1 MRGAAVTGTRP
12 EDGESHPTDPHRTP
26 GRNATLV
33 IVSLVL
39 LLMIFSVVA
48 AVVGESTVAVMA
60 ATAACAG
67 VGAIINRLL
76 PGGAGPGPAS
86 PQELDVRE
94 LDHGAGSGS

>member
-1 MRGAAVTGTRP
+1 
-12 EDGESHPTDPHRTP
+12 
-26 GRNATLV
+26 
-33 IVSLVL
+33 
-39 LLMIFSVVA
+39 
-48 AVVGESTVAVMA
+48 MA

-76 PGGAGPGPAS
+76 PGGTGSGPAS